1 MLEELTLIE
10 HDFNLPDYSNEIS
23 KADEIIE
30 KIKNRLKII
39 QNQKRI
45 DDKFHTETFEEIVR
59 ILDYVGRLSRP
70 AFEIE
75 DSLEALYIKQYLHS
89 PELAKKL
96 WLDHYGK
103 IHHPFNLLKNRCYKL
118 LEELD
123 SEYIKRNKKYPPNW
137 NI

>member
-30 KIKNRLKII
+30 KIKNRLKTI